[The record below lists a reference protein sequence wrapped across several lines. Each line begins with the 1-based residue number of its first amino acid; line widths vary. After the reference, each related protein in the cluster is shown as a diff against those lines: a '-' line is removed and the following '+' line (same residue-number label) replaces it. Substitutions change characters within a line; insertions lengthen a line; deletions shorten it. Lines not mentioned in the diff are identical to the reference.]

1 MPYKPDD
8 FDEIS
13 RELNELVEAA
23 DIDGGFNAEIDLS
36 DASRVISKYS
46 PDSSILKKAIK
57 ANKFFCYYCGIETKG
72 EMLDIM
78 DGISKFVKDNHA
90 AFSSTSFKP
99 QFYDLL
105 LIAALNLVGKDNLMP
120 QNPIIFDL

>member
-99 QFYDLL
+99 
-105 LIAALNLVGKDNLMP
+105 
-120 QNPIIFDL
+120 